1 MIQTYTGDERVVTRI
16 LEDKARTIGNQEYL
30 RCKGTSVTYAR
41 VNEIANRVGNSLSQ
55 IGIAKGDNLLIML
68 PNGLEI
74 VYSWFGAAKIG
85 AVEVPV
91 NFNLKGNT
99 LLHIINDSRA
109 DTMIIDSQ
117 YLERL
122 ELIHKDA
129 SFLKRVIVS
138 GKTEGPV
145 LENTRFQVLDFAD
158 LLDGSPDKPDV
169 IVRAKDPATIMYTSG
184 TTGPPKGVIQPHGY
198 AYCYCCPASLS
209 VPLADG
215 TMSDVFVKEGDVFYS
230 YLPMYHTAA
239 KYVEVAGAMVSNSTL
254 VIADGFH
261 PATYWTEASKHGA
274 TFCYAL
280 FVTAFLHGMP
290 PTDADADN
298 TVERMLCIPL
308 IPQIN
313 AFSRR
318 FGVEVFTAYGLSE
331 GGSVVFS
338 KVPENLT
345 DTSLMGKPR
354 SDFDIAILGDDG
366 YPVDPGEVGELC
378 MRPKIPYTT
387 MLGYYNQPEKSIE
400 AGQDLW
406 LHTGDL
412 ARQADGGYFYYAGRL
427 KERIR
432 RRGENISPDSIEME
446 ISAHPD
452 VAECAAVP
460 VASDFA
466 MASENEILVAVI
478 LKEGKSLAPDEL
490 IRFLEPRLPRFM
502 IPRYIKFVEDL
513 PRTATFKIKRVLL
526 QDGWSEG
533 EVWDLNQSGIK
544 LKK

>member
-1 MIQTYTGDERVVTRI
+1 MIKTYTGDQRVVTRI
-16 LEDKARTIGNQEYL
+16 LEDKARTIGDKEYL
-30 RCKGTSVTYAR
+30 RYKETSVTFAR
-41 VNEIANRVGNSLSQ
+41 MDEIANRVGNSLFD

-74 VYSWFGAAKIG
+74 IYSWFGAAKIG

-109 DTMIIDSQ
+109 DTMIIDSE
-117 YLERL
+117 YLDRL
-122 ELIHKDA
+122 ELIQKDA
-129 SFLKRVIVS
+129 GYLKRVIVS

-145 LENTRFQVLDFAD
+145 LEGTKFQVLDFAD
-158 LLDGSPDKPDV
+158 LLNGSPDAPAV
-169 IVRAKDPATIMYTSG
+169 EVLARDPATIMYTSG

-198 AYCYCCPASLS
+198 AYCYCCPVCTA

-239 KYVEVAGAMVSNSTL
+239 KYMEVAAAMISNSTL
-254 VIADGFH
+254 VIAEGFH
-261 PATYWTEASKHGA
+261 PATYWSEASKHGA

-280 FVTAFLHGMP
+280 FAAAFLQGMP
-290 PTDADADN
+290 PTETDAGN

-313 AFSRR
+313 DFSQR
-318 FGVEVFTAYGLSE
+318 FGVDVYTGYGLSE
-331 GGSVVFS
+331 GGTVLSS
-338 KVPENLT
+338 KVPENLS
-345 DTSLMGKPR
+345 DTSLLGKPR
-354 SDFDIAILGDDG
+354 SDFDITLLGDDG
-366 YPVDPGEVGELC
+366 YPVEPGSVGELC

-387 MLGYYNQPEKSIE
+387 MLGYYNQTQKTIE
-400 AGQDLW
+400 AWEDLW

-412 ARQADGGYFYYAGRL
+412 ARQSDDGYFYYAGRL

-446 ISAHPD
+446 INSHPD
-452 VAECAAVP
+452 VTECAAVP
-460 VASDFA
+460 VDSDFG
-466 MASENEILVAVI
+466 MANENEILVTVI
-478 LKEGKSLAPDEL
+478 LKEGKSLAPEEL

-513 PRTATFKIKRVLL
+513 PRTATFKVKRVLL
-526 QDGWSEG
+526 QDGWSDG
-533 EVWDLNQSGIK
+533 EVWDLNKSGIK